1 MCSRLR
7 SQAKLAVYFKDMER
21 VNFKL
26 FPKEAFNK
34 LVVFNF
40 KCKKIG
46 FAVSKQKNF
55 SQSIQSAI
63 THSQSFRG
71 YHNASLLLSP
81 QVSLT
86 VAPFL
91 GAPRRWSV
99 SSSTRWGRT
108 WLGTGPGAFRD
119 PVAIPGEL
127 VCLSKEPGW
136 GLFGKWE
143 RWSEREP
150 GMPSGGTPPPPSWGS
165 FTRAWLR
172 HQAQGNRTGAS
183 RNVAETKHHARR
195 IWRTQVYHAG
205 GPKGVDALSFEPQ
218 TKGLQ
223 FLYTDRHD

>member
-1 MCSRLR
+1 MCPRLR

-86 VAPFL
+86 VASFL
-91 GAPRRWSV
+91 GAPRRLSV
-99 SSSTRWGRT
+99 T
-108 WLGTGPGAFRD
+108 
-119 PVAIPGEL
+119 
-127 VCLSKEPGW
+127 
-136 GLFGKWE
+136 
-143 RWSEREP
+143 
-150 GMPSGGTPPPPSWGS
+150 MPPFS
-165 FTRAWLR
+165 
-172 HQAQGNRTGAS
+172 
-183 RNVAETKHHARR
+183 
-195 IWRTQVYHAG
+195 
-205 GPKGVDALSFEPQ
+205 
-218 TKGLQ
+218 
-223 FLYTDRHD
+223 

>member
-1 MCSRLR
+1 MQKR
-7 SQAKLAVYFKDMER
+7 
-21 VNFKL
+21 
-26 FPKEAFNK
+26 
-34 LVVFNF
+34 
-40 KCKKIG
+40 IG
-46 FAVSKQKNF
+46 FAVFKKKLF
-55 SQSIQSAI
+55 SHSIQSTI
-63 THSQSFRG
+63 MHSQSFRG
-71 YHNASLLLSP
+71 YHSASLLLSPQVSLTIARFLGAPRRLSVNAFLLLSP